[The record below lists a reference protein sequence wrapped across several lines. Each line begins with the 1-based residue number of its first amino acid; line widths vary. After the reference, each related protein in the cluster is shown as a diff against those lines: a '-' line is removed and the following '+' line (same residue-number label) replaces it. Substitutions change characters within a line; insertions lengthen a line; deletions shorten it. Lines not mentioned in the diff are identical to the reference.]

1 MLVRLFRV
9 SDRVRWLLAA
19 INLTTAVFLLLG
31 VVLLIKDGLYMP
43 LSSFIISLLLPF
55 LVGLPGVALVVRGK
69 ARIVCISMTV
79 VVAVLGTAML
89 LLR

>member
-19 INLTTAVFLLLG
+19 IQLTTAVFLLLG
-31 VVLLIKDGLYMP
+31 VV
-43 LSSFIISLLLPF
+43 LLPF

-69 ARIVCISMTV
+69 ARIVCICMTV